1 MVSIMLAGEPRP
13 ITSLQN
19 KMNKDELMSLEL
31 I

>member
-1 MVSIMLAGEPRP
+1 MVSIMLVGEPRP
-13 ITSLQN
+13 IITIQN